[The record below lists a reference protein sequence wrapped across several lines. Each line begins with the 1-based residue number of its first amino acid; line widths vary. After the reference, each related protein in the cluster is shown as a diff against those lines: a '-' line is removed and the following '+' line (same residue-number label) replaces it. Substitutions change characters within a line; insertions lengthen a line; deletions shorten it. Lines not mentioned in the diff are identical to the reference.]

1 VKNKIAHAKSY
12 PFPSPDHSFLYANGR
27 TEALTGSKFDRTGRT
42 PVLAA
47 GSNQSPEQIHR
58 KYGDMTGEVVIPAQ
72 RGRLHD
78 FDVVYAAHLTAYGS
92 VPATFQLS
100 PGTVV
105 DVFVLWLTAPQLMR
119 MHETERNYTYDRLS
133 GLRLEL
139 DDAGKVADAGADEV
153 MDEVMDEVFAYSSR
167 FGCLNHAGD
176 CVGIREISA
185 QGRRFPALGQV
196 AALEIVRD
204 RFAPGTPVDDFVHQ
218 HLAERQVHRDRSTR
232 LGEDALPLAY
242 PRVTLESF

>member
-1 VKNKIAHAKSY
+1 LNKEIAHAKSY
-12 PFPSPDHSFLYANGR
+12 PFPSPRHSFLYANGR
-27 TEALTGSKFDRTGRT
+27 TEALNGSNFDRAGRT

-105 DVFVLWLTAPQLMR
+105 DVFVLWLTAPQLER
-119 MHETERNYTYDRLS
+119 MHATEGNYTYDRLS

-139 DDAGKVADAGADEV
+139 DSAGAGAV
-153 MDEVMDEVFAYSSR
+153 EVMDEVFAYSSR
-167 FGCLNHAGD
+167 FGCLNHGGD

-185 QGRRFPALGQV
+185 RDRRFPALGQV

-204 RFAPGTPVDDFVHQ
+204 RFAPGTHVDDFVHQ
-218 HLAERQVHRDRSTR
+218 HLEDREVHRARSIG

-242 PRVTLESF
+242 ARATLESF